1 MENDETHIIHRIL
14 KGETSLYEYFLD
26 KYSQQVFILIIRIVE
41 NQEDAEE
48 LTQDTFLKAFE
59 HLSSFKAESSFST
72 WIYRIAYNTAIS
84 ATRKRKQELIV
95 MDSAMLMNISDQQID
110 DALNDESEERVG
122 KLNKAIKKL
131 DAEERAL
138 ISLFYNEE
146 KTIGEIALIL
156 GLTESNAKVKLHRI
170 RKQPQFRL
178 TSNFTFRTMQKV
190 EEAILLR
197 EKKQERK
204 MLLATI
210 AASLFLIIS
219 GSIGLYIYF
228 GNHIKE
234 TMYHAFLAGSHVLK
248 IQIPLIYLL
257 FIITIPLFMVF
268 DRWMRK
274 QYFKRHS

>member
-14 KGETSLYEYFLD
+14 KGETSLYEYFLG

-72 WIYRIAYNTAIS
+72 WI
-84 ATRKRKQELIV
+84 
-95 MDSAMLMNISDQQID
+95 D
-110 DALNDESEERVG
+110 DALNDESGERVG

-131 DAEERAL
+131 DAEERTL

-170 RKQPQFRL
+170 RK
-178 TSNFTFRTMQKV
+178 K
-190 EEAILLR
+190 
-197 EKKQERK
+197 
-204 MLLATI
+204 
-210 AASLFLIIS
+210 
-219 GSIGLYIYF
+219 LYI
-228 GNHIKE
+228 
-234 TMYHAFLAGSHVLK
+234 
-248 IQIPLIYLL
+248 LI
-257 FIITIPLFMVF
+257 TEAE
-268 DRWMRK
+268 
-274 QYFKRHS
+274 

>member
-1 MENDETHIIHRIL
+1 MYPFRRYVAKEVTLFRKKKIFSLFIVTSLPALRLIDKIGNDETHIIHRIL

-170 RKQPQFRL
+170 RK
-178 TSNFTFRTMQKV
+178 K
-190 EEAILLR
+190 
-197 EKKQERK
+197 
-204 MLLATI
+204 
-210 AASLFLIIS
+210 
-219 GSIGLYIYF
+219 LYI
-228 GNHIKE
+228 
-234 TMYHAFLAGSHVLK
+234 
-248 IQIPLIYLL
+248 LI
-257 FIITIPLFMVF
+257 TEAE
-268 DRWMRK
+268 
-274 QYFKRHS
+274 

>member
-1 MENDETHIIHRIL
+1 MGNDETHIIHRIL

-72 WIYRIAYNTAIS
+72 WISRIAYNTAIS

-170 RKQPQFRL
+170 RKKWFVAEEV
-178 TSNFTFRTMQKV
+178 FACTF
-190 EEAILLR
+190 
-197 EKKQERK
+197 
-204 MLLATI
+204 
-210 AASLFLIIS
+210 S
-219 GSIGLYIYF
+219 
-228 GNHIKE
+228 
-234 TMYHAFLAGSHVLK
+234 
-248 IQIPLIYLL
+248 
-257 FIITIPLFMVF
+257 
-268 DRWMRK
+268 D
-274 QYFKRHS
+274 

>member
-1 MENDETHIIHRIL
+1 MYPFRRYVAKEVTLFRKKKIFSLFIVTSLPALRLIDKMGNDETHIIHRIL

-156 GLTESNAKVKLHRI
+156 GLTESNAKVKLHRV
-170 RKQPQFRL
+170 RKKIYVL
-178 TSNFTFRTMQKV
+178 
-190 EEAILLR
+190 I
-197 EKKQERK
+197 KQE
-204 MLLATI
+204 
-210 AASLFLIIS
+210 
-219 GSIGLYIYF
+219 
-228 GNHIKE
+228 E
-234 TMYHAFLAGSHVLK
+234 V
-248 IQIPLIYLL
+248 
-257 FIITIPLFMVF
+257 
-268 DRWMRK
+268 
-274 QYFKRHS
+274 

>member
-72 WIYRIAYNTAIS
+72 WIYHIAYNTAIS

-110 DALNDESEERVG
+110 DALNDESGERVG

-170 RKQPQFRL
+170 RK
-178 TSNFTFRTMQKV
+178 K
-190 EEAILLR
+190 
-197 EKKQERK
+197 
-204 MLLATI
+204 
-210 AASLFLIIS
+210 
-219 GSIGLYIYF
+219 LYI
-228 GNHIKE
+228 
-234 TMYHAFLAGSHVLK
+234 
-248 IQIPLIYLL
+248 LI
-257 FIITIPLFMVF
+257 TEAE
-268 DRWMRK
+268 
-274 QYFKRHS
+274 

>member
-72 WIYRIAYNTAIS
+72 WIYRIAYNNYNDYDGFVILH
-84 ATRKRKQELIV
+84 RKRKQELIV

-110 DALNDESEERVG
+110 DALNDESGERVG

-170 RKQPQFRL
+170 RK
-178 TSNFTFRTMQKV
+178 K
-190 EEAILLR
+190 
-197 EKKQERK
+197 
-204 MLLATI
+204 
-210 AASLFLIIS
+210 
-219 GSIGLYIYF
+219 LYI
-228 GNHIKE
+228 
-234 TMYHAFLAGSHVLK
+234 
-248 IQIPLIYLL
+248 LI
-257 FIITIPLFMVF
+257 TEAE
-268 DRWMRK
+268 
-274 QYFKRHS
+274 

>member
-1 MENDETHIIHRIL
+1 LYPFRRYVAKEVTLFRKKKIFSLFIVTSLPALRLIDKMGNDETHIIHRIL

-170 RKQPQFRL
+170 RK
-178 TSNFTFRTMQKV
+178 K
-190 EEAILLR
+190 
-197 EKKQERK
+197 
-204 MLLATI
+204 
-210 AASLFLIIS
+210 
-219 GSIGLYIYF
+219 LYI
-228 GNHIKE
+228 
-234 TMYHAFLAGSHVLK
+234 
-248 IQIPLIYLL
+248 LI
-257 FIITIPLFMVF
+257 TEAE
-268 DRWMRK
+268 
-274 QYFKRHS
+274 